1 MRIAFLTP
9 GYGHSAGVL
18 GRHVQALASATAHA
32 GAQVEVLLYAGHGDY
47 LPADE
52 EGISVRRF
60 PSWIPAHDYALS
72 GQLWSY
78 LRHHGGDFDLVH
90 AHGQRML
97 PALLL
102 TEGEARHVIFTPHY
116 YASAQPHL
124 RNLVQGRRH
133 RLDHRVL
140 SGAERVLCISKSEA
154 LQVRRYAPNATVRIV
169 PNGFDAA
176 SIAGAEPF
184 RVKRRMILT
193 VDRLTRW
200 AGIHRVIS
208 ALPALG
214 PNYAVVVAGNG
225 RGRGMLEAHADYLQV
240 ADQVRFLGA
249 VSDEVLHRWLRT
261 ASVIATLK
269 EESLWGGTLLT
280 AACAGVPIIASDIPA
295 NREAIALT
303 SRDGIEFVSRR
314 ASPFAI
320 ADAVRR
326 LAAPGTASRADLV
339 PSWENVG
346 ARTFSIYA
354 ELLRHE
360 H

>member
-1 MRIAFLTP
+1 MAHKYDYRHAYRVRRRHWPVHPAVPDEITIEPESPAGEDPPAAEDLTVAP
-9 GYGHSAGVL
+9 P
-18 GRHVQALASATAHA
+18 ASDNELFSDREQPVRPSP
-32 GAQVEVLLYAGHGDY
+32 AQVL
-47 LPADE
+47 
-52 EGISVRRF
+52 
-60 PSWIPAHDYALS
+60 
-72 GQLWSY
+72 
-78 LRHHGGDFDLVH
+78 
-90 AHGQRML
+90 
-97 PALLL
+97 
-102 TEGEARHVIFTPHY
+102 
-116 YASAQPHL
+116 
-124 RNLVQGRRH
+124 
-133 RLDHRVL
+133 
-140 SGAERVLCISKSEA
+140 
-154 LQVRRYAPNATVRIV
+154 VRIV
-169 PNGFDAA
+169 IPARGFDRAT
-176 SIAGAEPF
+176 IAGARPF
-184 RVKRRMILT
+184 TARQRVILT

-200 AGIHRVIS
+200 AGIHRIIS

-214 PNYAVVVAGNG
+214 PSYAVVVAGTG

-280 AACAGVPIIASDIPA
+280 AACARVPIIASDIPA
-295 NREAIALT
+295 NREAAAQT

-326 LAAPGTASRADLV
+326 LTAPGTGPRAEVV

-346 ARTFSIYA
+346 ERTVSIYA

-360 H
+360 R